1 MSSRPC
7 VEVIIPALNEEGTI
21 VAVIQA
27 LLAHGATRV
36 IVADNGSTDHTACLA
51 EQAGATVVHEPRRGY
66 GRACL
71 TGITALQGTG
81 IVVFADADGCDDPG
95 DLPRLLA
102 PLSAREADFC
112 IGSRCA
118 GRLEAGALPFHSRF
132 GNWLAA
138 QGMRVCFGQQI
149 TDMGPFRAI
158 RRDALE
164 RLHMAEPNF
173 GWNVEMQAKAALAG
187 LRVVEIPVCYRKRIS
202 GQSKITGN
210 PLKSLQAGAV
220 ILGSILKYR
229 LLGRHALCRQHRQS
243 AQTPG
248 NSE

>member
-1 MSSRPC
+1 MSSQPGIA
-7 VEVIIPALNEEGTI
+7 VIIPALNEEGTI
-21 VAVIQA
+21 DTVIRN
-27 LLAHGATRV
+27 LLAHGASRI
-36 IVADNGSTDHTACLA
+36 IVADNGSTDRTAYRA

-71 TGITALQGTG
+71 AGMTALRDAE
-81 IVVFADADGCDDPG
+81 IVVFADADGCDDPN

-102 PLSAREADFC
+102 PLRAQQADCC
-112 IGSRCA
+112 IGSRCT
-118 GRLEAGALPFHSRF
+118 GVREPGALPCHSRF

-138 QGMRVCFGQQI
+138 AGMRLCFGQHV

-158 RRDALE
+158 RRAALE
-164 RLHMAEPNF
+164 QLHMAEPNF

-187 LRVVEIPVCYRKRIS
+187 LRVVEIAVCYRKRVS

-210 PLKSLQAGAV
+210 LLKSLQAGAV

-229 LLGRHALCRQHRQS
+229 LLGQRALRCPALNLSPQ
-243 AQTPG
+243 PK
-248 NSE
+248 E